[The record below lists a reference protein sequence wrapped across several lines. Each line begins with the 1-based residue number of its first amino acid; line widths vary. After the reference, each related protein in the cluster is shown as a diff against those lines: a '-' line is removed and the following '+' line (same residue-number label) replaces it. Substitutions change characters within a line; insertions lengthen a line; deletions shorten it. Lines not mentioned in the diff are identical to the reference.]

1 MNLSNS
7 ESNLAKIEFCS
18 ISKSCF
24 AFGMEIK
31 SQVSQLSQKV
41 LTAKLSIIS
50 SSSAKKQSAGVLGGL
65 LQFEILF
72 HRAPHLPKRCLV
84 LQFVN
89 LDIVQL
95 AAQVT

>member
-18 ISKSCF
+18 ISRSCF

-31 SQVSQLSQKV
+31 SQVSHLSQKV

-50 SSSAKKQSAGVLGGL
+50 SSSAKKQSAGVLGGPVP
-65 LQFEILF
+65 I
-72 HRAPHLPKRCLV
+72 
-84 LQFVN
+84 
-89 LDIVQL
+89 
-95 AAQVT
+95 

>member
-50 SSSAKKQSAGVLGGL
+50 SSSAKKQSAGVLGGP
-65 LQFEILF
+65 
-72 HRAPHLPKRCLV
+72 AS
-84 LQFVN
+84 N
-89 LDIVQL
+89 LKFYFIERRTYPSGAWTSNL
-95 AAQVT
+95 